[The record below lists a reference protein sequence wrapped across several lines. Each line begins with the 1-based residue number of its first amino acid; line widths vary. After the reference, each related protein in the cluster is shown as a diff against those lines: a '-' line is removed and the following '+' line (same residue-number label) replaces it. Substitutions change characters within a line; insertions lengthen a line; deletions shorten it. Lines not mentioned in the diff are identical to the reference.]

1 MTIFALILSLF
12 FPLCGTQGAAGITPP
27 GVVDFTHLHL
37 LGHSEFLA
45 GPPGYFAQPD
55 QQIPLYNIP
64 PAELYA
70 DIIATGPTLPRTTML
85 DLEPQALQAAYVAR
99 SRFSNYPDITELAV
113 IPEPDNQSGLII
125 YSRALYG
132 AGDYGVNRKHV
143 AAWLQ
148 TLQTLQTK
156 VSP

>member
-1 MTIFALILSLF
+1 MTIFALVLSMF

-27 GVVDFTHLHL
+27 GVVDFSHLQL
-37 LGHSEFLA
+37 QGHSEFLA
-45 GPPGYFAQPD
+45 GPPGYFQKPD
-55 QQIPLYNIP
+55 RQIPIYNIP
-64 PAELYA
+64 PADLYA
-70 DIIATGPTLPRTTML
+70 GIIATGPTLPRTYIL
-85 DLEPQALQAAYVAR
+85 DSEPQALQAAYVAR

-113 IPEPDNQSGLII
+113 IPEPNNQSGLII

-132 AGDYGVNRKHV
+132 AGDYGVNREHV

-148 TLQTLQTK
+148 TLQTK